1 MLVDREREL
10 KELNGLLHGRS
21 TRLAAV
27 SGRRRLGKTTLLVH
41 WAKTSGHP
49 YLYWVG
55 SHFPSGVLLVQFSKQ
70 VWRHGNPGK
79 RIPRQF
85 SYESWTEAFEMLA
98 EACQGKQRHIV
109 ILDEF
114 PYAVQSESGL
124 PSALQN
130 AWDHYLKFSNVCMV
144 LCGSHVGMMERLLGA
159 DAPLYGRMAGPLR
172 VRPLP
177 FSATKAF
184 FPNYSVEQRVAVY
197 AVLGGVPAYLEQFS
211 DDLSL
216 LDNLRENLFQDVG
229 LFRNDPDYLIGEQVR
244 DLTNYQAVLAAIAG
258 GARKPA
264 DIGLQAKLPHRS
276 GADPYLS
283 QLVEMDYVRREL
295 PITVPPNKRQTSR
308 ASRYILA
315 DNYLRF
321 YFRFVRAN
329 LDLIAQE
336 LYHELEDRIAEQL
349 RAFVG
354 MTTFEEL
361 CREWVLVQAQNR
373 NLPFSVEQVGSHWDS
388 KVQVD
393 VAAISWREKALL
405 LGEAKWQKDQVNR
418 RIIQESVVEK
428 TSKVLKTLPDAGKGW
443 RIYYAFF
450 SRAGFTE
457 AARALAG
464 EYEATLVDLEA
475 LDQTLSEN

>member
-1 MLVDREREL
+1 
-10 KELNGLLHGRS
+10 
-21 TRLAAV
+21 
-27 SGRRRLGKTTLLVH
+27 
-41 WAKTSGHP
+41 
-49 YLYWVG
+49 
-55 SHFPSGVLLVQFSKQ
+55 
-70 VWRHGNPGK
+70 
-79 RIPRQF
+79 
-85 SYESWTEAFEMLA
+85 
-98 EACQGKQRHIV
+98 
-109 ILDEF
+109 
-114 PYAVQSESGL
+114 
-124 PSALQN
+124 
-130 AWDHYLKFSNVCMV
+130 
-144 LCGSHVGMMERLLGA
+144 
-159 DAPLYGRMAGPLR
+159 MAGPLR

-177 FSATKAF
+177 FSATKIF
-184 FPNYSVEQRVAVY
+184 FPDYNAEQRVAVY
-197 AVLGGVPAYLEQFS
+197 AILGGVPAYLEQFS

-244 DLTNYQAVLAAIAG
+244 DLVNYQSVLAAIAG

-264 DIGLQAKLPHRS
+264 DIALQARLPHRS

-295 PITVPPNKRQTSR
+295 PVTVPRHKRQTSR
-308 ASRYILA
+308 SSRYILS

-336 LYHELEDRIAEQL
+336 LYDELEERIAEQL

-361 CREWVLVQAQNR
+361 CREWVLVQARNK
-373 NLPFSVEQVGSHWDS
+373 NLPFAVEQVGSHWDS

-405 LGEAKWQKDQVNR
+405 LGEAKWQKERVGR
-418 RIIQESVVEK
+418 RIIRELVVEK
-428 TSKVLKTLPDAGKGW
+428 TPKLLKALPDAGKGW

-457 AARALAG
+457 AARTLAE
-464 EYEATLVDLEA
+464 EYEATLVDLDE
-475 LDQTLSEN
+475 LDQTLSES